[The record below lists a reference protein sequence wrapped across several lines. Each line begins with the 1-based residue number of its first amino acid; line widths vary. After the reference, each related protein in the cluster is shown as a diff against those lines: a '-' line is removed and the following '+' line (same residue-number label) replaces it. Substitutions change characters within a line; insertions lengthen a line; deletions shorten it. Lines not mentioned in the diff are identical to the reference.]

1 MTTRLP
7 HLLSAPIA
15 PQLTPSINKLWQQ
28 LLPGAIAALLLM
40 GLLRLGIGQ
49 SLEHLVYDTLFQ
61 LRGAIPWS
69 EEVVVIEID
78 ELSLRGVGQFP
89 WERDRYTDLLRI
101 LEPAEPRVVAVDLLL
116 SEPDAGDPA
125 LAVAIQKLGCVVLA
139 QSWDATG
146 ATLLPAPL
154 LRSAAA
160 ASGHAYQQADL
171 DGLVR
176 QIGLRRQGVPAFS
189 LAVLNVYAGANPPV
203 LPPLDQ
209 PFWINWL
216 GASSQATHYS
226 YLDVV
231 NGQVSLRAFRNKI
244 VLLGVTNAA
253 LDSLQTPFD
262 RNSPTGS
269 VYLQATAISNLL
281 QQNSLYRP
289 SRGWMVLLLLL
300 GGPGLSFFLTRWRFE
315 RRLLAWLLLCL
326 GWLFLGVGLFH
337 LRFWI
342 PIATPLMLF
351 SLTGAVVAV
360 REQARTNSLLRQSE
374 ERYALAVRGS
384 NEGLWDWNLKTD
396 EVYYSPRWKEML
408 GLQDEAFGDRL
419 QVWYD
424 RVHPDDLE
432 SLKATLNDH
441 LYGRTS
447 HFEHEHRM
455 MHHDGTYH
463 WMLSRGVAV
472 QNRSGTAYR
481 MAGSQTNITKRK
493 AAEEKLC
500 RNAYYDEL
508 TGLPNR
514 AFFLVRLRQAIAHAE
529 EQPLYF
535 YAVCLLD
542 RDRLQ
547 VVNNSR
553 GNAIGD
559 QLLIA
564 FAHRIKGFL
573 PAEAV
578 LARLPG
584 DEFAILLKNIND
596 VCDATRM
603 AEQLQQILALPFNL
617 DAHEVYITVSTGITL
632 GSTRYAQPEHLL
644 QDADTALHRAK
655 SSGKNRHQVFEPTMH
670 NRMLAKLKLENDLR
684 RAISLEHRAN
694 TDDPESDRQE
704 LLLYYQPIV
713 QLTTGKIVGFEALCR
728 WQHPRNGFLTPA
740 RFIAMAEETG
750 LIVQL
755 GWWILR
761 QACRQMRQ
769 WQTQFPHLMP
779 LTMNVNLSSR
789 QFSLPDLTQQTQSI
803 LHETGLDASH
813 LKLEITEGTIME
825 TGKVV
830 IDLLHQLR
838 TLGIQ
843 LAIDDFGTGYSSL
856 NYLYRFP
863 INTLKIDRSFI
874 IKMHTDKDSAEIVR
888 TIVTLAHNL
897 GMDVTAE
904 GVETPEQALQL
915 QTLHCE
921 YGQGYYFDK
930 PLDAQA
936 AEMRLAQESF
946 GSEASNIESA

>member
-7 HLLSAPIA
+7 HVLTTPIA
-15 PQLTPSINKLWQQ
+15 IQFTPSISKLWQQ

-40 GLLRLGIGQ
+40 GLLRLGLGQ
-49 SLEHLVYDTLFQ
+49 SLEHLVYDMLFQ

-69 EEVVVIEID
+69 AEVVVIEID
-78 ELSLRGVGQFP
+78 ELSLRGVGPFP
-89 WERDRYTDLLRI
+89 WQRDRYINLLNS
-101 LEPAEPRVVAVDLLL
+101 LEPAKPKVVALDIVL
-116 SEPDAGDPA
+116 SEPDAADQT
-125 LAVAIQKLGCVVLA
+125 LAATMQRLNRVVLA

-154 LRSAAA
+154 LRAAA
-160 ASGHAYQQADL
+160 TASGHTHQQADL

-176 QIGLRRQGVPAFS
+176 QVDLRRQGVPAFS
-189 LAVLNVYAGANPPV
+189 LAVVNVYAGVHPPK
-203 LPPLDQ
+203 LPDLDSPL
-209 PFWINWL
+209 WINWL
-216 GASSQATHYS
+216 GSAYQAAHYS
-226 YLDVV
+226 YIDVV
-231 NGQVSLRAFRNKI
+231 NGQIPAQAFRNKI
-244 VLLGVTNAA
+244 VLLGVTTTA

-262 RNSPTGS
+262 RKSPTSS
-269 VYLQATAISNLL
+269 VYLQATVISNLL
-281 QQNSLYRP
+281 QQNALQRP
-289 SRGWMVLLLLL
+289 SRGWMVLLILL
-300 GGPGLSFFLTRWRFE
+300 GGPGLSCMLSSWRFE
-315 RRLLAWLLLCL
+315 RRLLAWLSLCL
-326 GWLFLGVGLFH
+326 GWGLLGIGLFH

-360 REQARTNSLLRQSE
+360 REQARTNALLRQSE

-396 EVYYSPRWKEML
+396 EVYYSPRWQEML

-432 SLKATLNDH
+432 ALKATLSDH
-441 LYGRTS
+441 LHGRTA

-472 QNRSGTAYR
+472 QNRSGNAHR
-481 MAGSQTNITKRK
+481 MAGSQTDITKRK
-493 AAEEKLC
+493 AAEAQLWH
-500 RNAYYDEL
+500 NAYYDEL

-514 AFFLVRLRQAIAHAE
+514 AFFLDRLRQAIAHAAE
-529 EQPLYF
+529 HPLYF
-535 YAVCLLD
+535 YAVLLLD
-542 RDRLQ
+542 LDRFQ
-547 VVNNSR
+547 VVNNSL

-573 PAEAV
+573 PTEAV

-584 DEFAILLKNIND
+584 DEFAILLNNIED
-596 VCDATRM
+596 VRDAIRT
-603 AEQLQQILALPFNL
+603 ADQLRQILALPFNL
-617 DAHEVYITVSTGITL
+617 DSQEVYITVSTGIAL

-655 SSGKNRHQVFEPTMH
+655 SAGKNRHQVFEPTMH

-684 RAISLEHRAN
+684 RAISLEHRSSL
-694 TDDPESDRQE
+694 DDPEDERQE

-713 QLTTGKIVGFEALCR
+713 QLTTGKVVGFEALCR

-740 RFIAMAEETG
+740 KFITMAEETG

-779 LTMNVNLSSR
+779 LTMSVNLSSR
-789 QFSLPDLTQQTQSI
+789 QFSLPDLTQHTQSI
-803 LHETGLDASH
+803 LYETGLDAAY

-825 TGKVV
+825 TGKAV

-838 TLGIQ
+838 ALGIQ

-874 IKMHTDKDSAEIVR
+874 IKMHTDQDSAEIVR

-897 GMDVTAE
+897 GMNVTAE
-904 GVETPEQALQL
+904 GVETPEQADQL
-915 QTLHCE
+915 QTLLCE
-921 YGQGYYFDK
+921 YGQGYYFAR

-936 AEMRLAQESF
+936 AELLLAQQTF
-946 GSEASNIESA
+946 TSEVSSL